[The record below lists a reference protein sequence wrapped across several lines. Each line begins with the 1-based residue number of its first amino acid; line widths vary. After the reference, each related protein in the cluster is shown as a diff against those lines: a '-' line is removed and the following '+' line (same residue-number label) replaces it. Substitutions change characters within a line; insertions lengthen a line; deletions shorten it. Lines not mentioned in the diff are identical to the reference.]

1 MCPSYWN
8 CYIAHRQIDGHQE
21 IVNHFFISVPNNFG
35 RFGGGETS
43 LIDGVFGKR
52 NCLGMKGLINFLW
65 DGDVREVLLLDLT
78 LFDNCEL
85 DSSVISV
92 NDGVEDL
99 ELELERDIVSV
110 QSANL
115 K

>member
-1 MCPSYWN
+1 
-8 CYIAHRQIDGHQE
+8 
-21 IVNHFFISVPNNFG
+21 
-35 RFGGGETS
+35 
-43 LIDGVFGKR
+43 
-52 NCLGMKGLINFLW
+52 MKGLINFLW
-65 DGDVREVLLLDLT
+65 DGEVREVLLLDLT
-78 LFDNCEL
+78 LFANCEL

-92 NDGVEDL
+92 NDGVDDL